1 MREQDD
7 LLGQF
12 AGVLRCCCPTNRF
25 ARTLSLR
32 RCRLGR
38 AFVSGDEYRWWM
50 GGRTSCRSVVDGV
63 LTGFS
68 ACGAL
73 VLPEPHIRTGYRRV
87 ANALRLITAGLWR
100 AFRVRIGLSGFVSGF
115 PCLSPREHRRMSSH
129 KRKSQW
135 PHHGAKHQH
144 LRKRV
149 RE

>member
-115 PCLSPREHRRMSSH
+115 QGSY
-129 KRKSQW
+129 Q
-135 PHHGAKHQH
+135 AF
-144 LRKRV
+144 RV
-149 RE
+149 RIRLSGFVSGFQGSYRASLV